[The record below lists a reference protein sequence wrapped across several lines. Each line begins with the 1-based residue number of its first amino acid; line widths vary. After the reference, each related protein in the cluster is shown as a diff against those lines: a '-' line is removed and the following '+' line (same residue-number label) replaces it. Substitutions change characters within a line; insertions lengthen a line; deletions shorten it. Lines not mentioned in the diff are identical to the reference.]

1 MILITSAGGKTGK
14 AMIAAFAKSGE
25 PVRALMRRTDQDAQL
40 TAVGA
45 SEIFHGDL
53 ADAADVAA
61 AAAGCRA
68 IYYICPNMIETEK
81 DIGDNVIAAAKS
93 AGVERLV
100 FHSVLH
106 TQVQALKH
114 HWARLFVEE
123 AIIESGVPF
132 SILQVGSYY
141 QNMLPGWAKMLETGV
156 HAMAYEVEAPMSLVD
171 LDDVSEAALKVLNDP
186 GCANGIFEFCGPVIT
201 LTEKAEILT
210 RILGQNIEARKLPAD
225 QAVAHAAH
233 MGVAEFGQDCMRRM
247 FAHYDDHGLVG
258 SPRVLEWI
266 LGRPPTDFEAF
277 AGRIASAG

>member
-1 MILITSAGGKTGK
+1 
-14 AMIAAFAKSGE
+14 MIAAFAKSGE

-106 TQVQALKH
+106 TQ
-114 HWARLFVEE
+114 
-123 AIIESGVPF
+123 
-132 SILQVGSYY
+132 
-141 QNMLPGWAKMLETGV
+141 
-156 HAMAYEVEAPMSLVD
+156 
-171 LDDVSEAALKVLNDP
+171 
-186 GCANGIFEFCGPVIT
+186 C
-201 LTEKAEILT
+201 
-210 RILGQNIEARKLPAD
+210 
-225 QAVAHAAH
+225 
-233 MGVAEFGQDCMRRM
+233 RR
-247 FAHYDDHGLVG
+247 
-258 SPRVLEWI
+258 
-266 LGRPPTDFEAF
+266 
-277 AGRIASAG
+277 